1 MIKILAIDGGG
12 VRGIIPAIVL
22 VEIEKRTGKPICEL
36 FDLISGTSA
45 GGILALGLVVPEQH
59 KADNLVPRYT
69 AKRLAELIKKDAHII
84 FDKSILYRIPGG
96 RYVYRRY
103 PDDGIEFVL
112 EKYFRDAMIS
122 DALTDVL
129 IPAYEIEKRNPEFFK
144 SAKVTSEH
152 PTQIDVLMKDVA
164 RATSAA
170 PTYFTPEK
178 IETLPDMA
186 FIDGGVYANN
196 PAMCAYAEARAIFQE
211 ETDFLVVSL
220 GTGEANA
227 PIPYEEAVNWGHIGW
242 SRRMLNIMMDGNS
255 DSVDYQLRQ
264 IVMPRNGE
272 ARYYRFQAELGR
284 DTEHID
290 NSDAFNMEKLEALG
304 IGIIRD
310 KANQAKLDKLC
321 EQLMR

>member
-22 VEIEKRTGKPICEL
+22 TEIERRTGKPIYEL

-45 GGILALGLVVPEQH
+45 GGILALGLVVPEEPE
-59 KADNLVPRYT
+59 ADVRVPRYT

-122 DALTDVL
+122 EALTDVI

-178 IETLPDMA
+178 IGTLPEMA

-196 PAMCAYAEARAIFQE
+196 PAMCAYAEARAMFKD

-227 PIPYEEAVNWGHIGW
+227 PIPYEEAVHWGHIGW
-242 SRRMLNIMMDGNS
+242 SRRMLNIMMDGSS
-255 DSVDYQLRQ
+255 DSVDYQLRH
-264 IVMPRNGE
+264 IIASE
-272 ARYYRFQAELGR
+272 ERYYRFQTELGR
-284 DTEHID
+284 DTEPID
-290 NSDAFNMEKLEALG
+290 NADPFNLEKLEALG
-304 IGIIRD
+304 IGIIRNQ
-310 KANQAKLDKLC
+310 ANQAKLDKLC
-321 EQLMR
+321 EQLLK